1 VEEEEFRRKEAESI
15 ERCRVEV
22 DRVKV
27 EVEWKK
33 QSRETINVTVR
44 THLEMG

>member
-1 VEEEEFRRKEAESI
+1 
-15 ERCRVEV
+15 V

-44 THLEMG
+44 THLEMGWRGP